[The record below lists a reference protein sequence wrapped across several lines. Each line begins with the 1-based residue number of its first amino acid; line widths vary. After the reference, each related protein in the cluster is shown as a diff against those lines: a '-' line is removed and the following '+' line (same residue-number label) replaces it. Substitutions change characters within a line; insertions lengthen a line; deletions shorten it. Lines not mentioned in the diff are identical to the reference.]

1 LDASVSAAFSRHGA
15 IKHHPTNESTSQGM
29 TMTEPQNRARN
40 TVSKITCALALTGT
54 TLLLSSCA
62 TVVQDQKRALLD
74 SKCQDRVVKMLN
86 AVSPVV
92 AENDAPKKFCGCFA
106 EKVDIAK
113 LETDIDG
120 VKDIGLNPETL
131 RFVTEYIPN
140 IRTCAKETG
149 LWKGL

>member
-1 LDASVSAAFSRHGA
+1 MARIFSSKTALLATLSV
-15 IKHHPTNESTSQGM
+15 
-29 TMTEPQNRARN
+29 
-40 TVSKITCALALTGT
+40 VALTT
-54 TLLLSSCA
+54 LSSCA

-74 SKCQDRVVKMLN
+74 RKCQDRVVRMLN

-92 AENDAPKKFCGCFA
+92 AESNIPQKFCGCFT
-106 EKVDIAK
+106 EKLDVAK

-131 RFVTEYIPN
+131 RFVTEYIPT
-140 IRTCAKETG
+140 IRSCAKDTG

>member
-1 LDASVSAAFSRHGA
+1 MVR
-15 IKHHPTNESTSQGM
+15 IQ
-29 TMTEPQNRARN
+29 
-40 TVSKITCALALTGT
+40 T
-54 TLLLSSCA
+54 TLGARVKAMFKVAIFGCVAIALSSCA
-62 TVVQDQKRALLD
+62 TMVEDQKRALLD
-74 SKCQDRVVKMLN
+74 RKCQDRVIKMLN

-92 AENDAPKKFCGCFA
+92 AESDAPKKFCTCFA
-106 EKVDIAK
+106 GKVDIAK

-140 IRTCAKETG
+140 IRTCAKDTG

>member
-1 LDASVSAAFSRHGA
+1 MIQIDTQLGNNVRRMVATATLIGA
-15 IKHHPTNESTSQGM
+15 
-29 TMTEPQNRARN
+29 
-40 TVSKITCALALTGT
+40 
-54 TLLLSSCA
+54 TLVLSSCA
-62 TVVQDQKRALLD
+62 TTVVQDQKRALLD
-74 SKCQDRVVKMLN
+74 RKCQERVVKMLN
-86 AVSPVV
+86 AVSPIV

-106 EKVDIAK
+106 EKIDIAK
-113 LETDIDG
+113 LETDIDS

>member
-1 LDASVSAAFSRHGA
+1 MVGIQTTYGARVKRISTAILLAAVAIGA
-15 IKHHPTNESTSQGM
+15 
-29 TMTEPQNRARN
+29 
-40 TVSKITCALALTGT
+40 
-54 TLLLSSCA
+54 SSCA
-62 TVVQDQKRALLD
+62 TVVQDQKRVLLD
-74 SKCQDRVVKMLN
+74 RKCQDRVVKMLN

-92 AENDAPKKFCGCFA
+92 VESDAPKKFCGCFA
-106 EKVDIAK
+106 DKVDIAK

>member
-1 LDASVSAAFSRHGA
+1 MVRIQTIVGARMSRKFFTAALF
-15 IKHHPTNESTSQGM
+15 
-29 TMTEPQNRARN
+29 
-40 TVSKITCALALTGT
+40 ALMAV
-54 TLLLSSCA
+54 TLSGCA
-62 TVVQDQKRALLD
+62 TLVEDQKRAALD
-74 SKCQDRVVKMLN
+74 RKCQDRVVKMLN

-92 AENDAPKKFCGCFA
+92 AESDIPQKFCNCFA
-106 EKVDIAK
+106 SKVDIAK
-113 LETDIDG
+113 LELDIDG